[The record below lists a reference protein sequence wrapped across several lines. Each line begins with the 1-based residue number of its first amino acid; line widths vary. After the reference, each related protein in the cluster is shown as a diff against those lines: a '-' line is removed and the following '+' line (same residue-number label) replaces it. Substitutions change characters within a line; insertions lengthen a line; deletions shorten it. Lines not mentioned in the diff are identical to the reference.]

1 MKRRPAP
8 ESTPQSDGA
17 TWVSTFSDRPRSAD
31 PTLHFCAHVRAT
43 WRRRDDT
50 NIPAAPYAVGQLVRT
65 VIDEAA
71 AACDVLRPD
80 AAEQDIGTALAKAL
94 PLGGASV
101 IVVHATVK
109 IDVDESTRNAALA
122 AEQLHQNHHRQKEL
136 LHRELELDEL
146 ARRQT
151 RAREEFL
158 QDRILA
164 NPATARLYAALEG
177 SAEHWPRLG
186 GPPAGTDLE
195 ELVRTVRQW
204 QPGQQWVVVA
214 QVIHDFVS
222 KLTPEGCKELLVL
235 LAGTVRAFGDE
246 DAARALTAIAGEF
259 Q

>member
-8 ESTPQSDGA
+8 EGASQPGGA
-17 TWVSTFSDRPRSAD
+17 TWVCTFSDRPRSAD

-50 NIPAAPYAVGQLVRT
+50 HIPGSPYAVGQLVRA

-80 AAEQDIGTALAKAL
+80 AAEQDIGTALAEAL
-94 PLGGASV
+94 PLGGVGV
-101 IVVHATVK
+101 IVVGATVS
-109 IDVDESTRNAALA
+109 IEVDESTRKAAFA
-122 AEQLHQNHHRQKEL
+122 AEQLQQNHRRQEEL
-136 LHRELELDEL
+136 LRRELELDEL
-146 ARRQT
+146 ARRQAK
-151 RAREEFL
+151 AREDFL
-158 QDRILA
+158 QDHILA
-164 NPATARLYAALEG
+164 SPAAARLYTALEG
-177 SAEHWPRLG
+177 SAENWPRLG

-195 ELVRTVRQW
+195 DLVRTVRQW
-204 QPGQQWVVVA
+204 QPGQRWVVVA

-235 LAGTVRAFGDE
+235 LAGTVEAFGDE
-246 DAARALTAIAGEF
+246 DASRALTAIAGEF